1 MIFWPKE
8 RGNLPSTV
16 DRLPVRA
23 RLKMEIDSSG
33 FVPWLQNIFAQADQI
48 ANLTNPADWR
58 DSEVAELPNHDT
70 GDQTLIFQAWQ
81 IDLAALANQ
90 ENAGLAVI
98 VSFEYGLDCHKIQI
112 RGHEITYSGKAP
124 ASFLNN
130 SPELT
135 AITESLIQAM
145 MQPMILT

>member
-16 DRLPVRA
+16 DRLPVRD
-23 RLKMEIDSSG
+23 RRKMEI
-33 FVPWLQNIFAQADQI
+33 
-48 ANLTNPADWR
+48 ANFTNPADWR
-58 DSEVAELPNHDT
+58 DSEVAELPNHDA

-98 VSFEYGLDCHKIQI
+98 VSFEYGLA
-112 RGHEITYSGKAP
+112 RNY
-124 ASFLNN
+124 L
-130 SPELT
+130 
-135 AITESLIQAM
+135 
-145 MQPMILT
+145 